1 MIIATVPYLNA
12 LPLTRFLPETLIRL
26 APSQLVE
33 QVLCGRAD
41 VGLIPVQAAIKHK
54 LHLYPDSGLIG
65 CNGAVKSVGLFT
77 RSYIKDLSDIKSI
90 YFDCESQTSVG
101 LAKILL
107 HQKGVKMDEIES
119 VHPDNAQKSDAQ
131 MLIGDKALFFK
142 KGLSR
147 FWDLGE
153 MWQELTGEGFVFAC
167 YASRRKLSHEEVSI
181 LEKAKILGLKSLTHI
196 AQDFPVAQRDE
207 VLSYLTNNIVYDYT
221 TPLKNG
227 FKLYKKYMK
236 DLNLL

>member
-33 QVLCGRAD
+33 QILCGRAD
-41 VGLIPVQAAIKHK
+41 VGLIPIQAALKHK

-77 RSYIKDLSDIKSI
+77 RSYINNLSDIKSL
-90 YFDCESQTSVG
+90 YFDTESQTSVG

-107 HQKGVKMDEIES
+107 HHSSVKINEIES
-119 VHPDNAQKSDAQ
+119 VHFDNAEKADAQ

-142 KGLSR
+142 KDLYR
-147 FWDLGE
+147 FWDLGAL
-153 MWQELTGEGFVFAC
+153 WQELTGEGFVFAC
-167 YASRRKLSHEEVSI
+167 YASRRKLTHEELAI
-181 LEKAKILGLKSLTHI
+181 LENAKTLGLKSLRQI
-196 AQDFPVAQRDE
+196 AEDFPVAQRDDIY
-207 VLSYLTNNIVYDYT
+207 SYLTHNIVYDYT
-221 TPLKNG
+221 APLKNG

-236 DLNLL
+236 DLNLV